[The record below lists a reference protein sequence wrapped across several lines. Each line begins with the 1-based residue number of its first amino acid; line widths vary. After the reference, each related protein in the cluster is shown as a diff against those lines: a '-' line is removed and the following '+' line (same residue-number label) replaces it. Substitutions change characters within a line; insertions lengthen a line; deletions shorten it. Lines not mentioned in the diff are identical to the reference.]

1 MTHNRVKEK
10 VLNGGTSV
18 GAVVPFASPELV
30 EYLGWVGFEW
40 VFIDGENGSID
51 WQSCQEL
58 VRACDAVGISSMVR
72 VPKLDDALIA
82 NYLQT
87 GTHGIAV
94 PHVNTVQ
101 EAEAAVSYARY
112 YPEGRRGSDAGASR
126 SSAYGLQ
133 GSPADYFRRAN
144 DEIIVAVWIEEP
156 QGMGNLS
163 DILQVPGIDVVHFG
177 ENDLALAMGHPGQ
190 KDHPAVQA
198 LLAEG
203 QAKLKASGK
212 ILLGMPKDLESARR
226 MLDAGERLIGVQ
238 VLDMWSRSARELIG
252 SLKDR

>member
-1 MTHNRVKEK
+1 M
-10 VLNGGTSV
+10 
-18 GAVVPFASPELV
+18 
-30 EYLGWVGFEW
+30 
-40 VFIDGENGSID
+40 
-51 WQSCQEL
+51 
-58 VRACDAVGISSMVR
+58 
-72 VPKLDDALIA
+72 
-82 NYLQT
+82 
-87 GTHGIAV
+87 

-101 EAEAAVSYARY
+101 EAEAAVSYVRY

-133 GSPADYFRRAN
+133 GSSADYFRRAD
-144 DEIIVAVWIEEP
+144 DEILVAVWIEEP
-156 QGMGNLS
+156 EGMGNLS
-163 DILQVPGIDVVHFG
+163 DILQVPGIDVAHFG

-190 KDHPAVQA
+190 RDHPAVQA

-238 VLDMWSRSARELIG
+238 VLHMWSRSARELIN